1 MLNIQINRLRFRV
14 IYTTD
19 EFKTQN
25 WDVHDIMQ
33 QLLLYIWL
41 GSLRFIVYNKYAVTI
56 TILTVLR
63 SMQ

>member
-33 QLLLYIWL
+33 QLLLYIL
-41 GSLRFIVYNKYAVTI
+41 
-56 TILTVLR
+56 
-63 SMQ
+63 